1 MGIPVLIIGKS
12 GSGKSASFRNFTPD
26 QLGIINV
33 EGKPLPFRSEF
44 KTYNVDKYD
53 LVMNALVKSTRPS
66 MVIDDAG
73 YLITNSFMRGHSSAG
88 TGNAIF
94 SFYNNI
100 ADQFWNLITFIK
112 SSAIPE
118 NRIVYVVMHE
128 DQNDLGQIKPKTIG
142 KLLDEKVCVEGM
154 FTIVIRSVYHDGQY
168 FFRTKTDGF
177 DICKTPIGMFETEEI
192 DNDTKV
198 VDDAIREYYG
208 IQVPAAAPVKKAKTQ
223 QKKPVAEAS

>member
-26 QLGIINV
+26 RLGIINV
-33 EGKPLPFRSEF
+33 EGKPLPFRSSF
-44 KTYNVDKYD
+44 KTYNVDDYG
-53 LVMNALVKSTRPS
+53 LIRNALIKTTRPS

-88 TGNAIF
+88 SGNAIF

-112 SSAIPE
+112 SDAIPDD
-118 NRIVYVVMHE
+118 RIVYVVMHE
-128 DQNDLGQIKPKTIG
+128 DQNDFGQIKPKTIG

-154 FTIVIRSVYHDGQY
+154 FTIVLRSVFHDGQY

-177 DICKTPIGMFETEEI
+177 DI
-192 DNDTKV
+192 
-198 VDDAIREYYG
+198 
-208 IQVPAAAPVKKAKTQ
+208 
-223 QKKPVAEAS
+223 